1 MKLSEINIHVPESS
15 NIIFRVDQYLRWIWW
30 NKELADWLL
39 KAKRFRLWPIIITLN
54 RLQRTCW
61 PELNMEYQL
70 SEKSFNETV
79 ARVQSYIEHWNSMHP
94 LICQFKDNV
103 LNIRDGNH
111 RHEAL
116 RRLNIKKYWV
126 LVRTNTEEE
135 FNQLIAFLSLH
146 W

>member
-1 MKLSEINIHVPESS
+1 
-15 NIIFRVDQYLRWIWW
+15 
-30 NKELADWLL
+30 
-39 KAKRFRLWPIIITLN
+39 
-54 RLQRTCW
+54 
-61 PELNMEYQL
+61 
-70 SEKSFNETV
+70 
-79 ARVQSYIEHWNSMHP
+79 MHP
-94 LICQFKDNV
+94 FICQFKDNV

-146 W
+146 